1 MQPVSSFR
9 DRERKNRDSGEEKS
23 TAKMG
28 GGSPWRNVYF
38 AFRDLS
44 NGVIPVELNSLGGRW
59 SFNGGDIN
67 LARDIISSSLSM
79 TRENL
84 SPMKFPLPFL
94 SYISSFFLFFR
105 GHYYTTFPYIFIYKK
120 FQLTNRSIWKKK
132 EKRKRSVRCTILE
145 LSIPPKNLPKLQ
157 KLILR
162 P

>member
-1 MQPVSSFR
+1 MQAVSSFR

-94 SYISSFFLFFR
+94 SYISSFFLSFFED
-105 GHYYTTFPYIFIYKK
+105 TTLYHVPIYFYLQKIPINK
-120 FQLTNRSIWKKK
+120 PLDLEKKK
-132 EKRKRSVRCTILE
+132 KKRKRSVRCTILE
-145 LSIPPKNLPKLQ
+145 LSIPPKNLPKL
-157 KLILR
+157 
-162 P
+162 

>member
-94 SYISSFFLFFR
+94 SYISSFFLSFFEDTITPR
-105 GHYYTTFPYIFIYKK
+105 SHIFL
-120 FQLTNRSIWKKK
+120 FT
-132 EKRKRSVRCTILE
+132 
-145 LSIPPKNLPKLQ
+145 KNSN
-157 KLILR
+157 
-162 P
+162 